1 MFPKSYNSWQSE
13 GARPGWQV
21 GGLPLSS
28 CVRSRTVGERGMAHA
43 RVMANEP
50 STIFMNGGFTMTKAN
65 ATKPQDAITL
75 LKSQH
80 DEVKAM
86 FKQFDELGE
95 RATTSKKK
103 LATEICEQLIMHTA
117 IEEEIFYP
125 ALRETSKE
133 MEDMLDEAFVEH
145 ASAKDLIA
153 QVQEMEPGDDL
164 YDAKV
169 TVLGEYVAHHVEEEE
184 EEMFPKVRK
193 LKLDLDALGAE
204 MAARRD
210 ELLAS
215 A

>member
-1 MFPKSYNSWQSE
+1 
-13 GARPGWQV
+13 
-21 GGLPLSS
+21 
-28 CVRSRTVGERGMAHA
+28 
-43 RVMANEP
+43 
-50 STIFMNGGFTMTKAN
+50 MTKATS
-65 ATKPQDAITL
+65 TKPQDAITL

-80 DEVKAM
+80 DEVKA
-86 FKQFDELGE
+86 KFDEYEELGE
-95 RATTSKKK
+95 RAMVSKKK
-103 LATEICEQLIMHTA
+103 LADEICEALIMHTT

-125 ALRETSKE
+125 ALRATSKE

-153 QVQEMEPGDDL
+153 QVQEMEPGEDY

-169 TVLGEYVAHHVEEEE
+169 KVLGEYVSHHVEEEE

-193 LKLDLDALGAE
+193 LKLDLEAMGAE

-210 ELLAS
+210 ELLAT